1 MDSTTL
7 MLSML
12 FGTFGMGFM
21 MYGKK
26 AGQMVPILAGL
37 GLMLLP
43 YFIANTIAMLIV
55 CGSLTAVPFILRN
68 G

>member
-1 MDSTTL
+1 
-7 MLSML
+7 
-12 FGTFGMGFM
+12 
-21 MYGKK
+21 
-26 AGQMVPILAGL
+26 MVPILAGL